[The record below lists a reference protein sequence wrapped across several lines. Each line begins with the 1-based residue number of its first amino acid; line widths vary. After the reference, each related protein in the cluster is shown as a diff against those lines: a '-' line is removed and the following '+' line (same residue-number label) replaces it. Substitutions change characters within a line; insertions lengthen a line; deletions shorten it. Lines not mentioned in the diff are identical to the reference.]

1 MYQEFW
7 KRWHQEY
14 LTSLQKRQ
22 KWSNIALDN
31 IVLVKDSNLPPAA
44 WLLTRVVETHPGP
57 D

>member
-44 WLLTRVVETHPGP
+44 WLLARVVETHPGP